1 MEEFMEYKLL
11 DKISEPN
18 DVKKIRP
25 EYRDRLA
32 KEIRH
37 FLINKVSKTG
47 GHLASNL
54 GVVELT
60 IALHLVLD
68 FPEDKLVWDVGH
80 QAYTHKILTGRKE
93 GFDSLRQFGGMS
105 GFPKIKE
112 SDCDAFDVGHSS
124 TSISAA
130 IGLCEARDRKGDNN
144 KVFAVI
150 GDGALSGGMAYE
162 ALNNA
167 ARMKSN
173 LVIVLNDNDMSITEN
188 VGGMANYLGKIRT
201 GTNYKHLKENV
212 ETALRNIPEVG
223 DRVADHIKHSKDV
236 VKRLFVSGML
246 FEDMGLT
253 YIGPIDG
260 HNIEAMR
267 KAFVSA
273 QRAEEAVI
281 IHVVTQKGK
290 GYMPAVKNPSA
301 FHGVEPFDVRSGEV
315 KNKSKKET
323 TYTQVFGKTIV
334 NLAAQDDRVVA
345 ISAAMPSG
353 TGLMEYRE
361 LFPKRYFDV
370 GIAEEHAVT
379 FAAGLAAGGL
389 RPVVA
394 LYSTFLQRAYD
405 QILHDVCL
413 ENLPVTF
420 AIDRSGLVGSDGE
433 THQGVFDTSFL
444 TNIPNLTIMSP
455 ASGEELEEML
465 KFAVDLGSPAV
476 VRYPRGAAGR
486 RQEFAIH
493 KGSANDLA
501 EKENVDHG
509 ADRIAENNEIVLG
522 KAQLVYKGS
531 EVVILGVGTMAET
544 ALSVKELL
552 QTEGINATVVNVRFV
567 KPFDKELIKELAKEH
582 KTMVIIEENVQTG
595 GFGQMVG
602 SFLLEEGLGKIRFIP
617 ISLPD
622 SFIEHGSVECLREK
636 YGLDAK
642 SIADKI
648 L

>member
-11 DKISEPN
+11 DKINEPN

-37 FLINKVSKTG
+37 FLVSKVSKTG

-112 SDCDAFDVGHSS
+112 SACDAFDVGHSS

-201 GTNYKHLKENV
+201 GTNYKHLKESV

-223 DRVADHIKHSKDV
+223 DKVANYIKYSKDV

-281 IHVVTQKGK
+281 VHVVTKKGK
-290 GYMPAVKNPSA
+290 GYVPAVKNPAA
-301 FHGVEPFDVRSGEV
+301 FHGVEPFDVKSGEV
-315 KNKSKKET
+315 KNKSKKE

-334 NLAAQDDRVVA
+334 NLAAEDDRVVA

-444 TNIPNLTIMSP
+444 TNIPNLTVMSP

-465 KFAVDLGSPAV
+465 KFAVNLGSPAV

-486 RQEFAIH
+486 RQEFAIR
-493 KGSANDLA
+493 KGSENDLA
-501 EKENVDHG
+501 EKENADH
-509 ADRIAENNEIVLG
+509 ALDKMVKNNEIVLG

-531 EVVILGVGTMAET
+531 EVAILGVGTMAET

-552 QTEGINATVVNVRFV
+552 QTEGIDATVVNVRFV

-582 KTMVIIEENVQTG
+582 KTIVIIEENVQTG

-602 SFLLEEGLGKIRFIP
+602 SFLLEEGLGNIRFIP
-617 ISLPD
+617 IALPD
-622 SFIEHGSVECLREK
+622 SFIEHGSVERLREK

-642 SIADKI
+642 SIAGKI

>member
-1 MEEFMEYKLL
+1 MEYKLL
-11 DKISEPN
+11 DKINEPN

-37 FLINKVSKTG
+37 FLVSKVSKTG

-112 SDCDAFDVGHSS
+112 SACDAFDVGHSS

-201 GTNYKHLKENV
+201 GTNYKHLKESV

-223 DRVADHIKHSKDV
+223 DRVADYIKYSKDV

-281 IHVVTQKGK
+281 VHVVTKKGK
-290 GYMPAVKNPSA
+290 GYVPAVKNPAA
-301 FHGVEPFDVRSGEV
+301 FHGVEPFDVKSGEV
-315 KNKSKKET
+315 KNKSKKE

-334 NLAAQDDRVVA
+334 NLAAEDDRVVA

-444 TNIPNLTIMSP
+444 TNIPNLTVMSP

-465 KFAVDLGSPAV
+465 KFAVNLGSPAV

-486 RQEFAIH
+486 RQEFAIR
-493 KGSANDLA
+493 KGSENDLT
-501 EKENVDHG
+501 EKENSDH
-509 ADRIAENNEIVLG
+509 ALDKMVKNNEIVLG

-531 EVVILGVGTMAET
+531 EVAILGVGTMAET

-552 QTEGINATVVNVRFV
+552 QTEGIDATVVNVRFV

-582 KTMVIIEENVQTG
+582 KTMVIIEENVKTG

-602 SFLLEEGLGKIRFIP
+602 SFLLEEGLGNIRFIP
-617 ISLPD
+617 IALPD
-622 SFIEHGSVECLREK
+622 SFIEHGSVERLREK
-636 YGLDAK
+636 YGLDAR
-642 SIADKI
+642 SIAGKI

>member
-1 MEEFMEYKLL
+1 MKYKLL
-11 DKISEPN
+11 DKIKEAN
-18 DVKKIRP
+18 DIKKIRP
-25 EYRDRLA
+25 KQREQLA

-37 FLINKVSKTG
+37 FLISNVSKTG

-54 GVVELT
+54 GTVELT
-60 IALHLVLD
+60 IALHLVLH

-80 QAYTHKILTGRKE
+80 QSYTHKILTGRKE
-93 GFDSLRQFGGMS
+93 GFQNLRQFGGMS

-112 SDCDAFDVGHSS
+112 SNCDAFDVGHSS

-130 IGLCEARDRKGDNN
+130 IGLSIARDIKGEKN

-201 GTNYKHLKENV
+201 GTNYKHLKDGV
-212 ETALRNIPEVG
+212 ETALRSIPEVG
-223 DRVADHIKHSKDV
+223 DKLAMKVKRSKDV
-236 VKRLFVSGML
+236 VKRLFISGML
-246 FEDMGLT
+246 FEDMGIT

-267 KAFVSA
+267 KAFTSA
-273 QRAEEAVI
+273 KRAEEPVI
-281 IHVVTQKGK
+281 VHVVTKKGK
-290 GYMPAVKNPSA
+290 GYKRAEENPSV
-301 FHGVEPFDVRSGEV
+301 FHGVEPFDVRTGEP
-315 KNKSKKET
+315 KKKSKAL
-323 TYTQVFGKTIV
+323 TYTQVFGKGLIH
-334 NLAAQDDRVVA
+334 LAADDDRVVA
-345 ISAAMPSG
+345 VCAAMPSG
-353 TGLMEYRE
+353 TGLMEYRD
-361 LFPKRYFDV
+361 LFPDRYFDV

-379 FAAGLAAGGL
+379 FAGGLAAAGV

-413 ENLPVTF
+413 ENLPVIF

-455 ASGEELEEML
+455 ASGEELLAMMQ
-465 KFAVDLGSPAV
+465 FALELNAPV
-476 VRYPRGAAGR
+476 VIRYPRGVAGI
-486 RQEFAIH
+486 RQEFCGENIQNENAI
-493 KGSANDLA
+493 S
-501 EKENVDHG
+501 
-509 ADRIAENNEIVLG
+509 LG
-522 KAQLVYKGS
+522 KGQVVYQGKDIA
-531 EVVILGVGTMAET
+531 ILAVGAMAET
-544 ALSVKELL
+544 ACEVRELL
-552 QTEGINATVVNVRFV
+552 LKKGVDVTVINARFV
-567 KPFDKELIKELAKEH
+567 KPFDEALIKKLIKDY
-582 KTMVIIEENVQTG
+582 KMIVTIEENVKMG
-595 GFGQMVG
+595 GFGQIIG
-602 SFLLEEGLGKIRFIP
+602 SFLMEQGYVGRFIP

-622 SFIEHGSVECLREK
+622 AFIEHGSVTLLREK

-648 L
+648 FAK

>member
-1 MEEFMEYKLL
+1 MKYKLL
-11 DKISEPN
+11 DKIKEAN
-18 DVKKIRP
+18 DIKKIQPKQR
-25 EYRDRLA
+25 EQLA

-37 FLINKVSKTG
+37 FLISNVSKTG

-54 GVVELT
+54 GTVELT
-60 IALHLVLD
+60 MALHLVLH

-93 GFDSLRQFGGMS
+93 GFKNLRQFGGMS

-130 IGLCEARDRKGDNN
+130 IGLAMARDIKGERN

-201 GTNYKHLKENV
+201 GTNYKHLKDGV
-212 ETALRNIPEVG
+212 ETALRSIPEVG
-223 DRVADHIKHSKDV
+223 DKLAMKVKRSKDV
-236 VKRLFVSGML
+236 VKRLFISGML
-246 FEDMGLT
+246 FEDMGIT

-267 KAFVSA
+267 KAFTSA
-273 QRAEEAVI
+273 KRAEEPVI
-281 IHVVTQKGK
+281 VHVVTKKGK
-290 GYMPAVKNPSA
+290 GYKKAEENPSV
-301 FHGVEPFDVRSGEV
+301 FHGVEPFDVRTGEP
-315 KNKSKKET
+315 KKKSHAI
-323 TYTQVFGKTIV
+323 TYTQMFGKGLIH
-334 NLAAQDDRVVA
+334 LAANDDRVVA
-345 ISAAMPSG
+345 VCAAMPSG
-353 TGLMEYRE
+353 TGLMEYRD
-361 LFPKRYFDV
+361 LFPNRYFDV

-379 FAAGLAAGGL
+379 FAGGLAAAGI

-413 ENLPVTF
+413 ENLPVIF

-444 TNIPNLTIMSP
+444 TNIPNLTVMSP
-455 ASGEELEEML
+455 ASGEELLAMM
-465 KFAVDLGSPAV
+465 KFALELNAPV
-476 VRYPRGAAGR
+476 VIRYPRGMAGT
-486 RQEFAIH
+486 RQEFCGENIQNENAI
-493 KGSANDLA
+493 S
-501 EKENVDHG
+501 
-509 ADRIAENNEIVLG
+509 LG
-522 KAQLVYKGS
+522 KGQVVYQGKDI
-531 EVVILGVGTMAET
+531 VILAVGVMAET
-544 ALSVKELL
+544 ACEVRELL
-552 QTEGINATVVNVRFV
+552 LEKGIDATVVNARFV
-567 KPFDKELIKELAKEH
+567 KPFDEELIKELMKDH
-582 KTMVIIEENVQTG
+582 KMIVTIEENVKMG
-595 GFGQMVG
+595 GFGQMIG
-602 SFLLEEGLGKIRFIP
+602 SFLMEQSYAGRFIP

-622 SFIEHGSVECLREK
+622 AFIEHGSVTLLREK

-648 L
+648 FAKVKASLKEKYRLDEKV